1 MIKKSLLVGFI
12 AIGFL
17 CGHASEVDHKTS
29 LRLRDSDF
37 HRYPARVLFTSDG
50 NLLVAYRTAQSKDE
64 SSTLQVAE
72 FDGKTG
78 RQIAKHS
85 YTVPSAGHIKISDGF
100 VMSRDGHSLYY
111 VELTGNPVVLEISTS
126 TLGILSESTS
136 NLFSASDFFPRVE
149 SATADALFLSAAS
162 RLPGKAVHLVALSGS
177 DVSKT
182 VLNEQISAR
191 PDWGQSY
198 RLSFGADSLWMG
210 SGKYWLKIGIKSGQV
225 EAKLTAQNDLHDLTV
240 ISSGMIGMTNLASAG
255 SLQLFDS
262 AGHQTKTLERPGCE
276 FVSVQVSL
284 DERYGVAVCERT
296 GTTEW
301 SFGKTLERKAIIFDS
316 QTMALIATLPLSKM
330 SLKSSSGT
338 DDARLWYP
346 QPMIWDSGKLI
357 LVDIPDFS
365 ETISLQELH
374 P

>member
-1 MIKKSLLVGFI
+1 
-12 AIGFL
+12 
-17 CGHASEVDHKTS
+17 
-29 LRLRDSDF
+29 
-37 HRYPARVLFTSDG
+37 
-50 NLLVAYRTAQSKDE
+50 
-64 SSTLQVAE
+64 
-72 FDGKTG
+72 
-78 RQIAKHS
+78 
-85 YTVPSAGHIKISDGF
+85 
-100 VMSRDGHSLYY
+100 
-111 VELTGNPVVLEISTS
+111 LEISTS

-136 NLFSASDFFPRVE
+136 NLFSASDFIPRVE
-149 SATADALFLSAAS
+149 SATDDALFLSAAS
-162 RLPGKAVHLVALSGS
+162 RLPGKAVHLVALSRS

-210 SGKYWLKIGIKSGQV
+210 RGKYWLKIGIKSGQV

-262 AGHQTKTLERPGCE
+262 TGRQTKTLEQPGCG
-276 FVSVQVSL
+276 FVSVQASL

>member
-1 MIKKSLLVGFI
+1 MIRKSILLGFI
-12 AIGFL
+12 AIGL
-17 CGHASEVDHKTS
+17 LYGHASEVDHKTS
-29 LRLRDSDF
+29 LRLRGSDF

-50 NLLVAYRTAQSKDE
+50 NLLVGYRTAQSKDE

-72 FDGKTG
+72 FDWKTG

-85 YTVPSAGHIKISDGF
+85 YTIPSAGPVKISDGF

-111 VELTGNPVVLEISTS
+111 VELTGNPVILEISTS

-136 NLFSASDFFPRVE
+136 NFFSASDFIPRVE
-149 SATADALFLSAAS
+149 SATDDALFLSAAS
-162 RLPGKAVHLVALSGS
+162 RLPGKAVHLVALSRS

-191 PDWGQSY
+191 PDWGESY

-225 EAKLTAQNDLHDLTV
+225 EAKLTAKNDLHDLMV

-255 SLQLFDS
+255 SLQLFNS
-262 AGHQTKTLERPGCE
+262 TGRQTKTLEQPGCG

-301 SFGKTLERKAIIFDS
+301 SFGKTLERNAVVFDV
-316 QTMALIATLPLSKM
+316 QTMTPLKSISLSKQSLQTSIATN
-330 SLKSSSGT
+330 
-338 DDARLWYP
+338 DWRVWYP
-346 QPMIWDSGKLI
+346 QPTIWNSGQLI
-357 LVDIPDFS
+357 LIAVPDFS
-365 ETISLQELH
+365 GTISLQELH